1 MKKKLMQWTYFLD
14 ILGYGEEQKNIDS
27 QEKADAFINFMKGS
41 KYLIEGQEQQDKLF
55 YKDKEYDIYDY
66 YEVKTVFISDSFV
79 ITVIPKENLFDEDDY
94 YYFSTFIIME
104 LTFKIFILLE
114 YVLKEKGLFF
124 RGGISNKFTDIDTEN
139 LLAVGKGLIEAYSLE
154 SKFANVPRILLSKD
168 ILNDTKIMSSFL
180 THSKKYSENFSI
192 FKKDKDNFYYL
203 DYLGYMLSFLNKSE
217 RNRLSI
223 QNELED
229 KYSIN
234 EELIKKLQKLP
245 FSNKLNENIN
255 ILQKFFKEN
264 NISDEKSKKIS
275 ELLKDS
281 EGILS
286 KYKDIVKNI
295 QIVKKTTI
303 ETLDYFKVNVSTNL
317 INYSGSEKIN
327 EKYSWLSKYLNESI
341 SLFPDLD
348 FIQQYKIKNN

>member
-14 ILGYGEEQKNIDS
+14 ILGYGEEQKNIDN

-41 KYLIEGQEQQDKLF
+41 KYLIEGQEQLDKFF
-55 YKDKEYDIYDY
+55 YKDKEHNIYDY
-66 YEVKTVFISDSFV
+66 YDVKTVFISDSFV
-79 ITVIPKENLFDEDDY
+79 LTAIPKENLFDEEDY

-114 YVLKEKGLFF
+114 YILKEKGLFL
-124 RGGISNKFTDIDTEN
+124 RGGISKKFTDIDIEN
-139 LLAVGKGLIEAYSLE
+139 SLAVGKGLIEAYSLE

-168 ILNDTKIMSSFL
+168 ILNDFKIMEFFL
-180 THSKKYSENFSI
+180 NHSKNYSENFSI

-217 RNRLSI
+217 RNRLNI

-234 EELIKKLQKLP
+234 EELIQKLQKLP
-245 FSNKLNENIN
+245 LNNSIVNNKTVLEN
-255 ILQKFFKEN
+255 FFIEN
-264 NISDEKSKKIS
+264 NISVEKAKKIFAS
-275 ELLKDS
+275 LKDTD
-281 EGILS
+281 GIIL
-286 KYKDIVKNI
+286 KYKDIIKNI

-303 ETLDYFKVNVSTNL
+303 ETLEYFKENITKNL
-317 INYSGSEKIN
+317 TKYSGDDKII
-327 EKYSWLSKYLNESI
+327 EKYMWLSKYLNESI
-341 SLFPDLD
+341 SLFPELD
-348 FIQQYKIKNN
+348 FIESYKIK